1 MSNPSPSVT
10 APISGPQSVP
20 VGQLPAPSAS
30 LVAKYRGATV
40 EDLQVPPAISVPRS
54 TNVSSALRVALDH
67 DYSQLPLVSDKNRK
81 LLGYVQKDRLEE
93 QVKVGNNDKSVAS
106 IMTKFSSGS
115 STSSSSTAAAGTYT
129 VITPD
134 TGLAE
139 LEVFLQSHPFAFITD
154 PGRAFVLG
162 VATQED
168 LSKYV
173 SRRGLD
179 GTRSGAATPT
189 QASTSTPA
197 APRAGSQD
205 NDEPMPSTTAG
216 VPTNQP
222 SASSSSAAAATVAAS
237 SLPASN
243 HPMSRR
249 EEEEARK
256 DRTLAEFMQLLD
268 GYTPLIPDQVTD
280 FYLEKVGFECHDV
293 RLKRLLSLAA
303 EKFVSDIAADA
314 FQYARIRTNAG
325 PGSRPRGQ
333 VSAAGAGAGGGGAA
347 GVSAGAA
354 GGAVPAGARD
364 RSRTVLTMD
373 DLSAALGEYGINAR
387 RAEHFR

>member
-1 MSNPSPSVT
+1 MSNASPSVT
-10 APISGPQSVP
+10 APISGPQSAP
-20 VGQLPAPSAS
+20 VGQPPAPSAS

-54 TNVSSALRVALDH
+54 TSIAAALRVALDH

-81 LLGYVQKDRLEE
+81 LLGYVQKHRLEE
-93 QVKVGNNDKSVAS
+93 QLKEGNSDKTVAS
-106 IMTKFSSGS
+106 IMTKFSSGPAAS
-115 STSSSSTAAAGTYT
+115 ASSSAPAATYT

-139 LEVFLQSHPFAFITD
+139 LEVFLQSQPFAFITD

-189 QASTSTPA
+189 QTTTSAA
-197 APRAGSQD
+197 APRD
-205 NDEPMPSTTAG
+205 NDEPMPST
-216 VPTNQP
+216 
-222 SASSSSAAAATVAAS
+222 AAAATSQSA
-237 SLPASN
+237 P
-243 HPMSRR
+243 HTMSRR
-249 EEEEARK
+249 EEEESRK
-256 DRTLAEFMQLLD
+256 DRTLAEFLQLLD
-268 GYTPLIPDQVTD
+268 GYDPLIPDQVTD
-280 FYLEKVGFECHDV
+280 FYLEKVGFECHDL

-325 PGSRPRGQ
+325 PGGRPRGQ
-333 VSAAGAGAGGGGAA
+333 VGAAGASGA
-347 GVSAGAA
+347 AGAA
-354 GGAVPAGARD
+354 GSNAQGARD

-387 RAEHFR
+387 RAEYFR

>member
-1 MSNPSPSVT
+1 MSNASPSVT
-10 APISGPQSVP
+10 APISGPQSAP
-20 VGQLPAPSAS
+20 VGQPPAPSAS

-54 TNVSSALRVALDH
+54 TSIASALGVALDH

-81 LLGYVQKDRLEE
+81 LLGYVQKHRLEE
-93 QVKVGNNDKSVAS
+93 QLKEGNSDKTVAS
-106 IMTKFSSGS
+106 IMTKFSSGPAAS
-115 STSSSSTAAAGTYT
+115 ASSSAPAATYT

-139 LEVFLQSHPFAFITD
+139 LEVFLQSQPFAFITD

-189 QASTSTPA
+189 QTTASAA
-197 APRAGSQD
+197 APHD
-205 NDEPMPSTTAG
+205 NDEPMPST
-216 VPTNQP
+216 
-222 SASSSSAAAATVAAS
+222 SSSAAAGAAAAITQGAT
-237 SLPASN
+237 
-243 HPMSRR
+243 HTMSRR
-249 EEEEARK
+249 EEEESRK
-256 DRTLAEFMQLLD
+256 DRTLAEFLQLLD

-280 FYLEKVGFECHDV
+280 FYLEKVGFECHDL

-325 PGSRPRGQ
+325 PGGRPRGQ
-333 VSAAGAGAGGGGAA
+333 VGG
-347 GVSAGAA
+347 AGAA
-354 GGAVPAGARD
+354 GAAGAAGSNAQGARD

-387 RAEHFR
+387 RAEYFR

>member
-1 MSNPSPSVT
+1 MSNAATSVT

-54 TNVSSALRVALDH
+54 TSVSSALRVALDH

-93 QVKVGNNDKSVAS
+93 QVRAGSGDNSVAS
-106 IMTKFSSGS
+106 IMTKFSSGAS
-115 STSSSSTAAAGTYT
+115 ASSSSAAAAATYT

-189 QASTSTPA
+189 QATT
-197 APRAGSQD
+197 APGATGQD
-205 NDEPMPSTTAG
+205 NDEPMPSTSAG
-216 VPTNQP
+216 VPADQT
-222 SASSSSAAAATVAAS
+222 SASSSSAAAAAAAAS
-237 SLPASN
+237 SNPAS
-243 HPMSRR
+243 HTMSRR
-249 EEEEARK
+249 EEEESRK

-325 PGSRPRGQ
+325 PGGRPRGQ
-333 VSAAGAGAGGGGAA
+333 VGAGGAGASGA
-347 GVSAGAA
+347 AA
-354 GGAVPAGARD
+354 GGAGGAGGLPAGARD

-387 RAEHFR
+387 RAEYFR

>member
-1 MSNPSPSVT
+1 MSSASAAVT
-10 APISGPQSVP
+10 APITGPKSAP

-54 TNVSSALRVALDH
+54 TNINSALRVALDH

-93 QVKVGNNDKSVAS
+93 QVKSGNGDNSVAS
-106 IMTKFSSGS
+106 IMTKFAGG
-115 STSSSSTAAAGTYT
+115 AAASSIAPAAATYT

-179 GTRSGAATPT
+179 GSRSGAATPT
-189 QASTSTPA
+189 QTTSTASTA
-197 APRAGSQD
+197 AAA
-205 NDEPMPSTTAG
+205 DEPMPSASTTA
-216 VPTNQP
+216 
-222 SASSSSAAAATVAAS
+222 A
-237 SLPASN
+237 
-243 HPMSRR
+243 PMSRR
-249 EEEEARK
+249 EEEESRK
-256 DRTLAEFMQLLD
+256 DRTLSEFLHLLD

-325 PGSRPRGQ
+325 PGGRPRGQ
-333 VSAAGAGAGGGGAA
+333 VAAGTGVGPAGASAAA
-347 GVSAGAA
+347 AA
-354 GGAVPAGARD
+354 GGRD

-373 DLSAALGEYGINAR
+373 DLSAALGEHGINAR
-387 RAEHFR
+387 RAEYFR

>member
-1 MSNPSPSVT
+1 M
-10 APISGPQSVP
+10 
-20 VGQLPAPSAS
+20 
-30 LVAKYRGATV
+30 
-40 EDLQVPPAISVPRS
+40 
-54 TNVSSALRVALDH
+54 RVALDH

-81 LLGYVQKDRLEE
+81 LLGYVQKDNLEQ
-93 QVKVGNNDKSVAS
+93 QVKSGGSDKSVAT
-106 IMTKFSSGS
+106 IMTKFSSS
-115 STSSSSTAAAGTYT
+115 APASSSSAAAAATYT

-189 QASTSTPA
+189 QTSA
-197 APRAGSQD
+197 AAGGAD
-205 NDEPMPSTTAG
+205 NDEPMPSTSAA
-216 VPTNQP
+216 
-222 SASSSSAAAATVAAS
+222 ASSSTQAPVAS
-237 SLPASN
+237 QT
-243 HPMSRR
+243 MSRR
-249 EEEEARK
+249 EEEESRK
-256 DRTLAEFMQLLD
+256 DRTLTEFVQLLD
-268 GYTPLIPDQVTD
+268 AYTPLIPDQVTD

-325 PGSRPRGQ
+325 PGGRPRGQ
-333 VSAAGAGAGGGGAA
+333 VGAGGAGASSA
-347 GVSAGAA
+347 GAGAA
-354 GGAVPAGARD
+354 GGALPGSARD

-373 DLSAALGEYGINAR
+373 DLQAALGEYGINAR
-387 RAEHFR
+387 RAEYFR

>member
-1 MSNPSPSVT
+1 MSHASPSVT
-10 APISGPQSVP
+10 APISGPQSAR
-20 VGQLPAPSAS
+20 VGQPPAPSAS

-54 TNVSSALRVALDH
+54 TSITSALRVALDH

-93 QVKVGNNDKSVAS
+93 QVKGGSGDKSVAT
-106 IMTKFSSGS
+106 IMTKFSGGASP
-115 STSSSSTAAAGTYT
+115 SSSSAGVAATYT

-139 LEVFLQSHPFAFITD
+139 LEVFLQSQPFAFITD

-179 GTRSGAATPT
+179 GIRSGAATPT
-189 QASTSTPA
+189 QATTSTTA
-197 APRAGSQD
+197 ATEVD
-205 NDEPMPSTTAG
+205 NDEPMPSTSVG
-216 VPTNQP
+216 VPAGQA
-222 SASSSSAAAATVAAS
+222 SASSSSAAAATAAAS
-237 SLPASN
+237 STQVSTQPVLT
-243 HPMSRR
+243 RR

-280 FYLEKVGFECHDV
+280 FYLEKVGFECHDP

-325 PGSRPRGQ
+325 PGGRPRGQ
-333 VSAAGAGAGGGGAA
+333 VG
-347 GVSAGAA
+347 AGAA
-354 GGAVPAGARD
+354 GASGAAAGGATGGAAPAGARD

-387 RAEHFR
+387 RAEYFR

>member
-1 MSNPSPSVT
+1 MTTPTPTPVT
-10 APISGPQSVP
+10 APITGPQSVSVAP
-20 VGQLPAPSAS
+20 VPAPSPS
-30 LVAKYRGATV
+30 LIEKYRGATV
-40 EDLQVPPAISVPRS
+40 EDLQVPPAISLPRS
-54 TNVSSALRVALDH
+54 TSIANALRTAMDH
-67 DYSQLPLVSDKNRK
+67 DYSQIPLVSDRDRK
-81 LLGYVQKDRLEE
+81 LLGYVELSNLQAHS
-93 QVKVGNNDKSVAS
+93 Q
-106 IMTKFSSGS
+106 SG
-115 STSSSSTAAAGTYT
+115 AAAGSDPVGKIMNRFTTGKGGSNGGTYT

-139 LEVFLQSHPFAFITD
+139 LEVFLQNHPFAFITD

-179 GTRSGAATPT
+179 PSRSGAATPT
-189 QASTSTPA
+189 NNHNGAVPESGQAGAEDVAGASVQ
-197 APRAGSQD
+197 APGA
-205 NDEPMPSTTAG
+205 
-216 VPTNQP
+216 
-222 SASSSSAAAATVAAS
+222 SASQQPQQPQQQQHT
-237 SLPASN
+237 
-243 HPMSRR
+243 MTRR

-256 DRTLAEFMQLLD
+256 DRTLAEFLRMLD
-268 GYTPLIPDQVTD
+268 GYTPLIPDEVTD
-280 FYLEKVGFECHDV
+280 HYLEKVGFECHDV

-325 PGSRPRGQ
+325 PGGRPRGQ
-333 VSAAGAGAGGGGAA
+333 APGAAGAAA
-347 GVSAGAA
+347 SGAA
-354 GGAVPAGARD
+354 GGRD

-387 RAEHFR
+387 RAEYYR

>member
-1 MSNPSPSVT
+1 MSNATPSVT

-54 TNVSSALRVALDH
+54 TSISSALRVALDH

-93 QVKVGNNDKSVAS
+93 QVRSGSSDKSVAT
-106 IMTKFSSGS
+106 IMTKFSSS
-115 STSSSSTAAAGTYT
+115 SSPSSSSAAAAATYT

-189 QASTSTPA
+189 QATTAPGA
-197 APRAGSQD
+197 AGHD
-205 NDEPMPSTTAG
+205 NDEPMPSTSAG
-216 VPTNQP
+216 VPADQP
-222 SASSSSAAAATVAAS
+222 SASSSSAAAAAAAAS
-237 SLPASN
+237 SGPAN
-243 HPMSRR
+243 PTMSRR
-249 EEEEARK
+249 EEEESRK

-280 FYLEKVGFECHDV
+280 FYLERVGFECHDV

-325 PGSRPRGQ
+325 PGGRPRAQ
-333 VSAAGAGAGGGGAA
+333 VGAGGAGAGGAAA
-347 GVSAGAA
+347 GGAA
-354 GGAVPAGARD
+354 GGALPANARD

-387 RAEHFR
+387 RAEYFR

>member
-1 MSNPSPSVT
+1 MSNATPSVT
-10 APISGPQSVP
+10 APISGPQSAR
-20 VGQLPAPSAS
+20 VGQPPAPSAS

-54 TNVSSALRVALDH
+54 TSISSALRVALDH

-93 QVKVGNNDKSVAS
+93 QVKGGNSDKSVAS
-106 IMTKFSSGS
+106 IMTKFSSGAS
-115 STSSSSTAAAGTYT
+115 ASSSSAAAAAAATYT

-139 LEVFLQSHPFAFITD
+139 LEVFLQSQPFAFITD

-189 QASTSTPA
+189 QATTSIPA
-197 APRAGSQD
+197 AAGAAAQD
-205 NDEPMPSTTAG
+205 NDEPMPSTSAG
-216 VPTNQP
+216 VAA
-222 SASSSSAAAATVAAS
+222 ASSSSAAAAAAAAS
-237 SLPASN
+237 SSHAQ
-243 HPMSRR
+243 PMSRR

-325 PGSRPRGQ
+325 PGGRPRGQ
-333 VSAAGAGAGGGGAA
+333 VGAGAGASGAA
-347 GVSAGAA
+347 AGGAA
-354 GGAVPAGARD
+354 GGALPAGARD

-387 RAEHFR
+387 RAEYFR

>member
-1 MSNPSPSVT
+1 MSNATTSVT

-54 TNVSSALRVALDH
+54 TTIGSALRVALDH

-81 LLGYVQKDRLEE
+81 LLGYVQKDSLEE
-93 QVKVGNNDKSVAS
+93 QVKGGNSDKSVAT
-106 IMTKFSSGS
+106 IMTKFA
-115 STSSSSTAAAGTYT
+115 SSSSPSSSAAAAAATYT

-139 LEVFLQSHPFAFITD
+139 LELFLQSHPFAFITD

-173 SRRGLD
+173 ARRGLD

-189 QASTSTPA
+189 QSTTGGAASQGTHES
-197 APRAGSQD
+197 
-205 NDEPMPSTTAG
+205 MPSTSAG
-216 VPTNQP
+216 VPTTQT
-222 SASSSSAAAATVAAS
+222 SASSSSAAAAAAAAS
-237 SLPASN
+237 SSQAPTN
-243 HPMSRR
+243 HTMSRR

-325 PGSRPRGQ
+325 PGGRPRGQ
-333 VSAAGAGAGGGGAA
+333 VGGAGPGASGAAAGGAA
-347 GVSAGAA
+347 GTAA
-354 GGAVPAGARD
+354 GVALPPGARD

-387 RAEHFR
+387 RAEYFR

>member
-1 MSNPSPSVT
+1 M
-10 APISGPQSVP
+10 
-20 VGQLPAPSAS
+20 GQLPAPSAS

-40 EDLQVPPAISVPRS
+40 EDLQVPPAVSVPRS
-54 TNVSSALRVALDH
+54 TTISSALRVALDH

-93 QVKVGNNDKSVAS
+93 QVKSGNNDKSVAT

-115 STSSSSTAAAGTYT
+115 SPSSSSTAAAGTYT

-139 LEVFLQSHPFAFITD
+139 LEVFLRSHPFAFITD

-189 QASTSTPA
+189 QATTSTAPGA
-197 APRAGSQD
+197 ASQD

-216 VPTNQP
+216 VPTSQP
-222 SASSSSAAAATVAAS
+222 TASSSSAAAAAAAAS
-237 SLPASN
+237 SQPAAN
-243 HPMSRR
+243 HQMSRR

-325 PGSRPRGQ
+325 PGGRPRAQ
-333 VSAAGAGAGGGGAA
+333 VGAAGAGAGGAA
-347 GVSAGAA
+347 GAGAGTA

>member
-1 MSNPSPSVT
+1 MSNATPSVT

-54 TNVSSALRVALDH
+54 TSISSALRVALDH

-93 QVKVGNNDKSVAS
+93 QVRSGSSDQSVAS
-106 IMTKFSSGS
+106 IMTKFSSGAS
-115 STSSSSTAAAGTYT
+115 PSSSSAAAAATYT

-189 QASTSTPA
+189 QSTT
-197 APRAGSQD
+197 APGTASQD
-205 NDEPMPSTTAG
+205 NNDEPMPSTSGQTA
-216 VPTNQP
+216 
-222 SASSSSAAAATVAAS
+222 ASSSSAAAAAAAAAES
-237 SLPASN
+237 SATPAN
-243 HPMSRR
+243 HTMSRR
-249 EEEEARK
+249 EEEESRK

-325 PGSRPRGQ
+325 PGGRPRGQ
-333 VSAAGAGAGGGGAA
+333 VSGAGASTGA
-347 GVSAGAA
+347 SAGLSGAAA
-354 GGAVPAGARD
+354 GGAGGALPAGARD

-387 RAEHFR
+387 RAEYFR

>member
-1 MSNPSPSVT
+1 MSTPAASVT

-54 TNVSSALRVALDH
+54 TPISSALRVALDH

-81 LLGYVQKDRLEE
+81 LLGYVQVPNLQAGVDQGKAD
-93 QVKVGNNDKSVAS
+93 QPVSTM
-106 IMTKFSSGS
+106 MTKFSAKS
-115 STSSSSTAAAGTYT
+115 SENGAATYT

-139 LEVFLQSHPFAFITD
+139 LELFLQAQPFAFITD

-168 LSKYV
+168 LTKYV
-173 SRRGLD
+173 TRRGLD
-179 GTRSGAATPT
+179 ATRSGAATPT
-189 QASTSTPA
+189 QTSVDA
-197 APRAGSQD
+197 ANTTSIP
-205 NDEPMPSTTAG
+205 DEPMPSA
-216 VPTNQP
+216 
-222 SASSSSAAAATVAAS
+222 ASSSNATNNDNGTATSTQAPTDTAAS
-237 SLPASN
+237 ASTPAQ
-243 HPMSRR
+243 HQQMSRR
-249 EEEEARK
+249 EEEESRK
-256 DRTLAEFMQLLD
+256 DRTLAEFMRLLD

-280 FYLEKVGFECHDV
+280 FYLERVGFECHDV

-325 PGSRPRGQ
+325 PGGRPRG
-333 VSAAGAGAGGGGAA
+333 APAAGAGGAGGAGAGAGPA
-347 GVSAGAA
+347 GS
-354 GGAVPAGARD
+354 AGARD

-387 RAEHFR
+387 RAEYYR

>member
-20 VGQLPAPSAS
+20 VGQLAAPSAS
-30 LVAKYRGATV
+30 LIAKYRGATV

-54 TNVSSALRVALDH
+54 TSISSALRVALDH

-81 LLGYVQKDRLEE
+81 LLGYVQKDRLE
-93 QVKVGNNDKSVAS
+93 QQLKSGNSDKSVAS
-106 IMTKFSSGS
+106 IMSKFSSS
-115 STSSSSTAAAGTYT
+115 VSPSSSSAAAVAVTYT

-162 VATQED
+162 VATPED

-179 GTRSGAATPT
+179 STRSGAATPT
-189 QASTSTPA
+189 QTTTTLA
-197 APRAGSQD
+197 AAG
-205 NDEPMPSTTAG
+205 NDEPMPST
-216 VPTNQP
+216 
-222 SASSSSAAAATVAAS
+222 SSSVPAAAAAATTVATPSAA
-237 SLPASN
+237 PIQP
-243 HPMSRR
+243 HTMSRR
-249 EEEEARK
+249 EEEESRK

-280 FYLEKVGFECHDV
+280 FYLEKVGFECHDL

-325 PGSRPRGQ
+325 PGGRPRGQ
-333 VSAAGAGAGGGGAA
+333 PGASGAAASGAAGAGGAL
-347 GVSAGAA
+347 
-354 GGAVPAGARD
+354 PANARD

-387 RAEHFR
+387 RAEYFR

>member
-1 MSNPSPSVT
+1 MSTATPSVT
-10 APISGPQSVP
+10 APISGPQSAR
-20 VGQLPAPSAS
+20 VGQPPAPSAS

-40 EDLQVPPAISVPRS
+40 EDLQVPPAISVPSS
-54 TNVSSALRVALDH
+54 TTISSALRVALDH

-81 LLGYVQKDRLEE
+81 LLGYVQKDRLEQ
-93 QVKVGNNDKSVAS
+93 QVNSSNGDKSVAT

-115 STSSSSTAAAGTYT
+115 AGSSSSSAAAATYT

-139 LEVFLQSHPFAFITD
+139 LEVFLQSQPFAFITD

-189 QASTSTPA
+189 QATTSIPA
-197 APRAGSQD
+197 AAGAD
-205 NDEPMPSTTAG
+205 NDEPMPSTSAG
-216 VPTNQP
+216 IA
-222 SASSSSAAAATVAAS
+222 ASSSTAAATVAAAS
-237 SLPASN
+237 SSQAPQQPS
-243 HPMSRR
+243 MTRR

-256 DRTLAEFMQLLD
+256 GRTLAEFMQLLD

-325 PGSRPRGQ
+325 PGGRPRAQ
-333 VSAAGAGAGGGGAA
+333 VGAGAAGAGGAA
-347 GVSAGAA
+347 AGGAA
-354 GGAVPAGARD
+354 GGALPAGARD

-387 RAEHFR
+387 RAEYFR

>member
-1 MSNPSPSVT
+1 MSNATPSVT

-20 VGQLPAPSAS
+20 VGHLPAPSAS

-54 TNVSSALRVALDH
+54 TSINSALRVALDH

-93 QVKVGNNDKSVAS
+93 QVKSGNSDKSVAT
-106 IMTKFSSGS
+106 IMTKFSSSGP
-115 STSSSSTAAAGTYT
+115 SSSSSAPATYT

-139 LEVFLQSHPFAFITD
+139 LEIFLQSHPFAFITD

-168 LSKYV
+168 LFKYV

-189 QASTSTPA
+189 QATTGA
-197 APRAGSQD
+197 ASQD
-205 NDEPMPSTTAG
+205 NDEAMPSTSAG
-216 VPTNQP
+216 QP
-222 SASSSSAAAATVAAS
+222 STSSSAAAAAAAAS
-237 SLPASN
+237 TQN
-243 HPMSRR
+243 HTMSRR
-249 EEEEARK
+249 EEEESRK
-256 DRTLAEFMQLLD
+256 DRTLAEFIQLLD

-325 PGSRPRGQ
+325 PGGRPRGAPG
-333 VSAAGAGAGGGGAA
+333 AAGAPGG
-347 GVSAGAA
+347 AGAA
-354 GGAVPAGARD
+354 GGAGGALPAGARD

-373 DLSAALGEYGINAR
+373 DLQAALGEYGINAR
-387 RAEHFR
+387 RAEYFR

>member
-1 MSNPSPSVT
+1 MSNATPSVT

-54 TNVSSALRVALDH
+54 TSVSSALRVALDH

-81 LLGYVQKDRLEE
+81 LLGYVQKDRLEQ
-93 QVKVGNNDKSVAS
+93 QVRSGSSDQSVAS
-106 IMTKFSSGS
+106 IMTKFSSDAS
-115 STSSSSTAAAGTYT
+115 PSSSSAAAAATYT

-139 LEVFLQSHPFAFITD
+139 LQVFLQSHPFAFITD

-189 QASTSTPA
+189 QATT
-197 APRAGSQD
+197 APGTASQD
-205 NDEPMPSTTAG
+205 NNDEPMPSTSG
-216 VPTNQP
+216 QP
-222 SASSSSAAAATVAAS
+222 AASSSSAAAAAAAAAAAES
-237 SLPASN
+237 STPVN
-243 HPMSRR
+243 HTMSRR
-249 EEEEARK
+249 EEEESRK

-325 PGSRPRGQ
+325 PGGRPRGQ
-333 VSAAGAGAGGGGAA
+333 VGGAGAGASGA
-347 GVSAGAA
+347 AA
-354 GGAVPAGARD
+354 GGAGGGLPGGARD

-387 RAEHFR
+387 RAEYFR

>member
-1 MSNPSPSVT
+1 MSNATPSVT

-54 TNVSSALRVALDH
+54 TSISSALRVALDH

-93 QVKVGNNDKSVAS
+93 QVRSGSSDKSVAT
-106 IMTKFSSGS
+106 IMTKFSSGAS
-115 STSSSSTAAAGTYT
+115 PSSSSAAAAATYT

-189 QASTSTPA
+189 QATTAPA
-197 APRAGSQD
+197 TAGQD
-205 NDEPMPSTTAG
+205 NNDEPMPSTSG
-216 VPTNQP
+216 QP
-222 SASSSSAAAATVAAS
+222 AASSSSAAAAAAAAAS
-237 SLPASN
+237 STPAN
-243 HPMSRR
+243 HTMSRR
-249 EEEEARK
+249 EEEESRK

-325 PGSRPRGQ
+325 PGGRPRGQ
-333 VSAAGAGAGGGGAA
+333 VGGAGAGASGA
-347 GVSAGAA
+347 AA
-354 GGAVPAGARD
+354 GGAGGALPAGARD

-387 RAEHFR
+387 RAEYFR

>member
-1 MSNPSPSVT
+1 MSSATPSVT
-10 APISGPQSVP
+10 APISGPQSAR
-20 VGQLPAPSAS
+20 VGQPPAPSAS

-40 EDLQVPPAISVPRS
+40 EDLQVPPAISVPSS
-54 TNVSSALRVALDH
+54 TSISSALRVALDH

-81 LLGYVQKDRLEE
+81 LLGYVQKDRLEQ
-93 QVKVGNNDKSVAS
+93 QVNSSNGDKTVAT
-106 IMTKFSSGS
+106 IMTKFSGGS
-115 STSSSSTAAAGTYT
+115 AAASSSSAAVATYT

-139 LEVFLQSHPFAFITD
+139 LEVFLQSQPFAFITD

-189 QASTSTPA
+189 QATTSIPA
-197 APRAGSQD
+197 AAGAD
-205 NDEPMPSTTAG
+205 NDEPMPSTSAG
-216 VPTNQP
+216 L
-222 SASSSSAAAATVAAS
+222 ASSSSTAAANVAAAS
-237 SLPASN
+237 SSQAPQQPA
-243 HPMSRR
+243 MTRR

-280 FYLEKVGFECHDV
+280 FYLEKVGFECRDV

-325 PGSRPRGQ
+325 PGGRPRGQ
-333 VSAAGAGAGGGGAA
+333 VGAGAAGAGGSAA
-347 GVSAGAA
+347 GGAA
-354 GGAVPAGARD
+354 GGALPAGARD

-387 RAEHFR
+387 RAEYFR